1 MTEIQKALKN
11 NNMFN
16 ETFSHLTIRNS
27 DKKPKRKTQGSPIL
41 PKIRFKKHDDQKSN
55 SFEVE
60 NKYIELLKYLK
71 KTSEYQIIPSIPGDK
86 NKAGYYETNGFMI
99 FIKLLNQPKIKSF
112 FCQHLQRRK

>member
-1 MTEIQKALKN
+1 MDKIKILVEKFIFFIFERNYYEALKN

-16 ETFSHLTIRNS
+16 ETFSHLTIQNS

-41 PKIRFKKHDDQKSN
+41 TKIRFKKHDDQKSN

-71 KTSEYQIIPSIPGDK
+71 KPVI
-86 NKAGYYETNGFMI
+86 MVH
-99 FIKLLNQPKIKSF
+99 LLDVTI
-112 FCQHLQRRK
+112 